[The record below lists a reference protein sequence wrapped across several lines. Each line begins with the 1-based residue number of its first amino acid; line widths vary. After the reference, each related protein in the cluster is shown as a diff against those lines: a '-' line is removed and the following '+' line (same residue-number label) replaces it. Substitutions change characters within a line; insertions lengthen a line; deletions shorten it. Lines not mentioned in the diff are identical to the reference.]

1 MSPCTAPSAADLGEL
16 DDVSLV
22 TRCGK
27 EFLHFT
33 SDAAPSVTL
42 FVQHFNEETC
52 EEIKVGER
60 RSQFE
65 LTSGVFE
72 REKLEEYSEFL
83 QVMRYAEGHYR
94 KVVSS
99 SR

>member
-1 MSPCTAPSAADLGEL
+1 MSSCTAPSAADLGEL

-52 EEIKVGER
+52 EEIKVGEVEANR
-60 RSQFE
+60 I
-65 LTSGVFE
+65 SGVFE
-72 REKLEEYSEFL
+72 S
-83 QVMRYAEGHYR
+83 AGCTSR
-94 KVVSS
+94 KTILNIIT
-99 SR
+99 

>member
-16 DDVSLV
+16 NDVSLV

-33 SDAAPSVTL
+33 NDDDDASASVTL

-52 EEIKVGER
+52 EEIKVGEVEANR
-60 RSQFE
+60 I
-65 LTSGVFE
+65 LGVCGVI
-72 REKLEEYSEFL
+72 S
-83 QVMRYAEGHYR
+83 
-94 KVVSS
+94 
-99 SR
+99 

>member
-1 MSPCTAPSAADLGEL
+1 MCRSHCTAPSAADLGEL

-33 SDAAPSVTL
+33 NDAAAPPSVTL

-60 RSQFE
+60 
-65 LTSGVFE
+65 
-72 REKLEEYSEFL
+72 
-83 QVMRYAEGHYR
+83 
-94 KVVSS
+94 
-99 SR
+99 